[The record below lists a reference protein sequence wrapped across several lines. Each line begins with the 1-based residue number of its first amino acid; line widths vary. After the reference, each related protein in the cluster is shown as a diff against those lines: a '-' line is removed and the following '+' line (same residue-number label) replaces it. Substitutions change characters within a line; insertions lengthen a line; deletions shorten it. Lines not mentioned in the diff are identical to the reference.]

1 MDYNNK
7 REDYYNK
14 IRFEMIKYLPS
25 NAKKIL
31 EVGCGNGVF
40 AEVIK
45 KQNEAE
51 VWGIEMMP
59 NEAAGAAELI
69 DKVFTGTC
77 EEHLEA
83 LPANYFD
90 VIYFNDVLEHMV
102 DPYQVLKDLKSKL
115 SPNGVIISS
124 IPNMRYHS
132 ALSALL
138 FKKDWKYD
146 THGIM
151 DFTHLRFFT
160 KKSIVR
166 MFEEAGYQID
176 VCEGINRTRS
186 IKPILYNVLTLFT
199 QRDIFYLQ
207 YATVAKK

>member
-25 NAKKIL
+25 DAKKIL
-31 EVGCGNGVF
+31 EVGCGNGAF

-45 KQNEAE
+45 KKNEAL
-51 VWGIEMMP
+51 VWGIEMME
-59 NEAAGAAELI
+59 NEARDAEKVI
-69 DKVFTGTC
+69 DKVFIGVC
-77 EEHLEA
+77 EDFLDE
-83 LPANYFD
+83 LPDNFFD

-102 DPYQVLKDLKSKL
+102 DPYMVLKKIKNKL
-115 SPNGVIISS
+115 NDNGVVISS

-132 ALSALL
+132 ALTALL
-138 FKKDWKYD
+138 FKKDWKYE

-160 KKSIVR
+160 KNSIVR
-166 MFEEAGYQID
+166 MYEEAGYTIKI
-176 VCEGINRTRS
+176 CEGINKTRS
-186 IKPILYNVLTLFT
+186 IKPILYNILTLFT
-199 QRDIFYLQ
+199 QRDLFYLQ

>member
-14 IRFEMIKYLPS
+14 IRYEMLKYLPS

-31 EVGCGNGVF
+31 EVGCGNGAF

-51 VWGIEMMP
+51 VWGIEMMA
-59 NEAAGAAELI
+59 NESAAAALVL
-69 DKVFTGTC
+69 DKAFTGTC
-77 EEHLEA
+77 EEHLND
-83 LPANYFD
+83 LPNEYFE

-102 DPYQVLKDLKSKL
+102 DPYQVLKDLKAKL
-115 SPNGVIISS
+115 APNGIIVSS

-132 ALSALL
+132 ALTALL
-138 FKKDWKYD
+138 FKKDWKYT

-160 KKSIVR
+160 KKSIER
-166 MFEEAGYQID
+166 MFIEAGYSID

-186 IKPILYNVLTLFT
+186 IKPMLINLLTFGT
-199 QRDIFYLQ
+199 QMDTFYLQ
-207 YATVAKK
+207 FATVARK